1 MYKARLLDLES
12 KGHLSSHGLE
22 LVFRSPLAGG
32 LLLLRVRLPHS
43 CLSSVRLRRVR
54 RAIAVD
60 LGGAAE
66 WMSCVPGLKSNLLIY
81 FFLTEL

>member
-22 LVFRSPLAGG
+22 LAFPSPLARG
-32 LLLLRVRLPHS
+32 LLLLRVRFPHS
-43 CLSSVRLRRVR
+43 CLSSERLRRVR

-60 LGGAAE
+60 LGGATE
-66 WMSCVPGLKSNLLIY
+66 WMFFLCTRAEEQIIY
-81 FFLTEL
+81 LFLTEL